1 MKTKSIT
8 LLFIL
13 VAILLG
19 AGFLASKKIIR
30 KSENT
35 TTRAKIVT
43 PKGSQKSDE
52 DTDSDRSNSD
62 FNSENFDTFIELL
75 PSETL
80 INTITIDFNND
91 GYDDEVITVRRSGSE
106 NFMIIPG
113 LFNPETADYDR
124 LATIPTTISKIR
136 TFSLSGMDLTGDH
149 QNALIYQGVADDEN
163 YVMQIFL
170 WNPNGG
176 TGDYEDVEGVRG
188 ALVRIGD
195 FVSDGTI
202 FIQQTERSDSYQLS
216 LSKGESFSV
225 WVYESEKLTDENGK
239 TISGQNQI
247 QKEYKWNPSSKHY
260 ELSNEIKVTA
270 GKLAANELSR
280 IQDGTVETFAAFLDG
295 LWYKTSN
302 EDNVIR
308 YIYYNY
314 EKREIILLQSD
325 SQEVYEWEDNKLRHN
340 GIYLYTVNA
349 DITNLQRRFD
359 VLLVSVDEIKITL
372 YDSIGLAIKES
383 SEWDGQYKKMSL
395 QSSFEEA
402 ADEEKN
408 RFLVELEGDTVWNTV
423 DGINSINLNDSRYT
437 FLFDDM
443 QEEGLYSM
451 MEIGSYN
458 VLALRATSFNTV
470 LNEFY
475 ALEFGTKTITE
486 TVKKQTIEKTVTDY
500 DTIIFTPVK
509 ITPTDCFATDG
520 RVYTFTKN
528 KE

>member
-8 LLFIL
+8 LMFIII
-13 VAILLG
+13 AILLG
-19 AGFLASKKIIR
+19 AGFFASKKFIR
-30 KSENT
+30 KSEKT
-35 TTRAKIVT
+35 SVRAKIVT
-43 PKGSQKSDE
+43 PKGSQTTDTE
-52 DTDSDRSNSD
+52 TDTDRGNSD
-62 FNSENFDTFIELL
+62 FNSENFDTFIALR
-75 PSETL
+75 SNETL

-91 GYDDEVITVRRSGSE
+91 GYDDEVITVRKTGSE
-106 NFMIIPG
+106 NFTIVPG

-124 LATIPTTISKIR
+124 LEDIPTSISKIR
-136 TFSLSGMDLTGDH
+136 TFSLSGMDIIGDH
-149 QNALIYQGVADDEN
+149 CNSLIYQGVADDEN

-170 WNPNGG
+170 WEP
-176 TGDYEDVEGVRG
+176 DEDKI
-188 ALVRIGD
+188 LKIGD

-225 WVYESEKLTDENGK
+225 WVYESEKVIDENGN
-239 TISGQNQI
+239 IVSGQNQI
-247 QKEYKWNPSSKHY
+247 QKEYKWNSGSKKY
-260 ELSNEIKVTA
+260 ELANEIKVTA

-314 EKREIILLQSD
+314 ENREIILLQSD
-325 SQEVYEWEDNKLRHN
+325 VQEVYEWEDSKLRHN
-340 GIYLYTVNA
+340 GIYLYTVNS

-359 VLLVSVDEIKITL
+359 LLLISVDEIKITL
-372 YDSIGLAIKES
+372 YDSIGLIIKES

-395 QSSFEEA
+395 QSSFEEPV
-402 ADEEKN
+402 DEEKN
-408 RFLVELEGDTVWNTV
+408 RYLVELEGDTVWNTI

-470 LNEFY
+470 LNQFY

-486 TVKKQTIEKTVTDY
+486 TVKKKTVEKTVIDY
-500 DTIIFTPVK
+500 DTITFTPVK

-520 RVYTFTKN
+520 KVYTFTRQI
-528 KE
+528 EE

>member
-8 LLFIL
+8 LMFIII
-13 VAILLG
+13 AILLG
-19 AGFLASKKIIR
+19 AGFFASKKFIR
-30 KSENT
+30 KSEKT
-35 TTRAKIVT
+35 SVRAKIVT
-43 PKGSQKSDE
+43 PKGSQTTDTE
-52 DTDSDRSNSD
+52 TDTDRGNSD
-62 FNSENFDTFIELL
+62 FNSENFDTFIALR
-75 PSETL
+75 SNETL

-91 GYDDEVITVRRSGSE
+91 GYDDEVITVRKTGSE
-106 NFMIIPG
+106 NFTIVPG

-124 LATIPTTISKIR
+124 LEDIPTSISRIR
-136 TFSLSGMDLTGDH
+136 TFSLSGMDLIGDH
-149 QNALIYQGVADDEN
+149 CNSLIYQGVADDEN

-170 WNPNGG
+170 WEP
-176 TGDYEDVEGVRG
+176 DEDKI
-188 ALVRIGD
+188 LKIGD

-225 WVYESEKLTDENGK
+225 WVYESEKVIDENGN
-239 TISGQNQI
+239 IVSGQNQI
-247 QKEYKWNPSSKHY
+247 QKEYKWNSGSKKY
-260 ELSNEIKVTA
+260 ELANEIKVTA

-314 EKREIILLQSD
+314 ENREIILLQSD
-325 SQEVYEWEDNKLRHN
+325 VQEVYEWEDSKLRHN
-340 GIYLYTVNA
+340 GIYLYTVNS

-359 VLLVSVDEIKITL
+359 LLLISVDEIKITL
-372 YDSIGLAIKES
+372 YDSIGLIIKES

-395 QSSFEEA
+395 QSSFEEPV
-402 ADEEKN
+402 DEEKN
-408 RFLVELEGDTVWNTV
+408 RYLVELEGDTVWNTI

-470 LNEFY
+470 LNQFY

-486 TVKKQTIEKTVTDY
+486 TVKKKTVEKTVTDY
-500 DTIIFTPVK
+500 DTITFTPVK

-520 RVYTFTKN
+520 KVYTFTRSS
-528 KE
+528 E

>member
-8 LLFIL
+8 LLFVIT
-13 VAILLG
+13 AILLA
-19 AGFLASKKIIR
+19 AGFYASR
-30 KSENT
+30 KLITKNEKT
-35 TTRAKIVT
+35 AVRAKIVT
-43 PKGSQKSDE
+43 PKGSQTADE
-52 DTDSDRSNSD
+52 EADTDRVNSD
-62 FNSENFDTFIELL
+62 FNTENFDTFITLR
-75 PSETL
+75 SNETL

-91 GYDDEVITVRRSGSE
+91 GYDDEVITVRKTGSE
-106 NFMIIPG
+106 NFTIVPG

-124 LATIPTTISKIR
+124 LEDIPTTISRIR
-136 TFSLSGMDLTGDH
+136 TFSLSGMDLIGDH
-149 QNALIYQGVADDEN
+149 CNSLIYQGVADDEN

-170 WNPNGG
+170 WEPR
-176 TGDYEDVEGVRG
+176 EGSRHADDTDTTDG
-188 ALVRIGD
+188 SLLKIGD
-195 FVSDGTI
+195 FISDGTI

-225 WVYESEKLTDENGK
+225 WVYESEKIVDESGN
-239 TISGQNQI
+239 IVAGQNQI
-247 QKEYKWNPSSKHY
+247 QKEYKWNSGSKKY
-260 ELSNEIKVTA
+260 ELANEIKVTA

-314 EKREIILLQSD
+314 ENREIILLQSD
-325 SQEVYEWEDNKLRHN
+325 VQEVYEWEDSKLRHN
-340 GIYLYTVNA
+340 GIYLYTVNS

-359 VLLVSVDEIKITL
+359 LLLISVDEIKITL
-372 YDSIGLAIKES
+372 YDSIGLIIKES

-395 QSSFEEA
+395 QSSFEETD
-402 ADEEKN
+402 DEEKN
-408 RFLVELEGDTVWNTV
+408 RFLVELEGDTAWNTV
-423 DGINSINLNDSRYT
+423 DGINALTINDSCYT
-437 FLFDDM
+437 FTFDDM

-470 LNEFY
+470 LNPFY

-486 TVKKQTIEKTVTDY
+486 TVKKKTVEKTVTDY

-520 RVYTFTKN
+520 KVYTFTRN

>member
-1 MKTKSIT
+1 MCQLEVFVVNKATF
-8 LLFIL
+8 LL
-13 VAILLG
+13 
-19 AGFLASKKIIR
+19 
-30 KSENT
+30 
-35 TTRAKIVT
+35 
-43 PKGSQKSDE
+43 Q
-52 DTDSDRSNSD
+52 
-62 FNSENFDTFIELL
+62 
-75 PSETL
+75 
-80 INTITIDFNND
+80 
-91 GYDDEVITVRRSGSE
+91 Y
-106 NFMIIPG
+106 
-113 LFNPETADYDR
+113 
-124 LATIPTTISKIR
+124 
-136 TFSLSGMDLTGDH
+136 
-149 QNALIYQGVADDEN
+149 
-163 YVMQIFL
+163 
-170 WNPNGG
+170 
-176 TGDYEDVEGVRG
+176 
-188 ALVRIGD
+188 VRIGD

-239 TISGQNQI
+239 TVSGQNQI
-247 QKEYKWNPSSKHY
+247 QKEYKWNPSSKQY

-402 ADEEKN
+402 VQEKN
-408 RFLVELEGDTVWNTV
+408 QILAQLESEEAWKTV
-423 DGINSINLNDSRYT
+423 DGMNTISLKESQYT
-437 FLFDDM
+437 FNFDNM
-443 QEEGLYSM
+443 QEEGLYSIM
-451 MEIGSYN
+451 KIGSYN
-458 VLALRATSFNTV
+458 VLALRSTSLDTV
-470 LNEFY
+470 LNPFY
-475 ALEFGTKTITE
+475 ALEFGTKTVTE
-486 TVKKQTIEKTVTDY
+486 TVKKKTVEKIVIDY

-520 RVYTFTKN
+520 KAYTFVRQV
-528 KE
+528 E